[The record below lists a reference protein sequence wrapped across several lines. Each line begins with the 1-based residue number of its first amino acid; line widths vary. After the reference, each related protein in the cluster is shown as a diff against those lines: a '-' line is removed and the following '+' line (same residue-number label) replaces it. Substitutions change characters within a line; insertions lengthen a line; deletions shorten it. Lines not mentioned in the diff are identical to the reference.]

1 MVCIRPTAVY
11 KFSSVSTDP
20 QQFHHIIMLLSADY
34 KLSNI
39 NSNRAILPEKL
50 ICKNSHF
57 PPMYTDFFN
66 EKVGYFT
73 VSGTASLNMKIFPI
87 YPHPTARISMISH
100 PVCQCHFCKTYPT
113 IAETFVTPATL
124 SAAIDFHLHL
134 FAHQAVTTHYSLRR
148 FPFP

>member
-1 MVCIRPTAVY
+1 MVYIRPTAVY

-34 KLSNI
+34 KPCNI
-39 NSNRAILPEKL
+39 TSNRAILPEKL

-66 EKVGYFT
+66 EKVGYFI

-87 YPHPTARISMISH
+87 YPPSNSSNLHDITPSLSMPFLQNLSNHCRDICNPSYPISSNR
-100 PVCQCHFCKTYPT
+100 FSS
-113 IAETFVTPATL
+113 TPL
-124 SAAIDFHLHL
+124 
-134 FAHQAVTTHYSLRR
+134 AHQAAITHYSLRR